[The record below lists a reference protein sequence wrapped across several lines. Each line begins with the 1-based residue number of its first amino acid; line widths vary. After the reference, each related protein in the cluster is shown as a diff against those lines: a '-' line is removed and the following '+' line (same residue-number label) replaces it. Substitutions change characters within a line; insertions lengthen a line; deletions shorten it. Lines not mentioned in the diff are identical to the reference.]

1 MAISRKARGSSLV
14 VTTHTNLR
22 PSQRLRISNYC
33 PVQST
38 SEFWS
43 HAQPGFRFTRY
54 EPGTPEFYRNVERH
68 RYELE
73 PHIPEIARFDE
84 WRGCDVLEVGC
95 GVGTDASRFA
105 RAGARFTGVD
115 QTGRAVEL
123 ARRRFA
129 LDGLEGT
136 FVEADATAL
145 PYPDESFDLVY
156 SHGVIHHIPDTQH
169 AVNEIRRVLRD
180 GGTALV
186 MVYHRHSLN
195 YCFNIMVI
203 RRLLA
208 ASLIIPGAEATL
220 RRLAPA
226 DGDLLAAHNEL
237 LHSYGARYLTDSSLF
252 LSHNTDG
259 PGNPLSK
266 VYSRSEARELF
277 SEFSD
282 VDTET
287 RYLNLRLYPRGDR
300 LAMTR
305 LARRL
310 ERRIGWHLYIRAVR

>member
-1 MAISRKARGSSLV
+1 M
-14 VTTHTNLR
+14 
-22 PSQRLRISNYC
+22 SNYC
-33 PVQST
+33 PVEST
-38 SEFWS
+38 REFWS

-54 EPGTPEFYRNVERH
+54 EPGTPEFYRDVERH

-84 WRGCDVLEVGC
+84 WRGCHVLEVGC

-105 RAGARFTGVD
+105 RAGARYAGVD
-115 QTGRAVEL
+115 QTSQAIEL

-145 PYPDESFDLVY
+145 PFPDESFDLVY
-156 SHGVIHHIPDTQH
+156 SHGVLHHIPNTER
-169 AVNEIRRVLRD
+169 AVNEIHRVLRD

-186 MVYHRHSLN
+186 MVYHRDSLN
-195 YCFNIMVI
+195 YRFNILVI

-208 ASLIIPGAEATL
+208 ASLIIPGAEAIL

-226 DGDLLAAHNEL
+226 DGDLLAAHSEL
-237 LHSYGARYLTDSSLF
+237 LHRHGVRYLTESALF
-252 LSHNTDG
+252 LSNNTDG

-266 VYSRSEARELF
+266 VYARREACELF
-277 SEFSD
+277 SKFRHVE
-282 VDTET
+282 TET
-287 RYLNLRLYPRGDR
+287 RYLNLRLYPKGDR

-305 LARRL
+305 LAQRL
-310 ERRIGWHLYIRAVR
+310 ERQIGWHLYIRAVR